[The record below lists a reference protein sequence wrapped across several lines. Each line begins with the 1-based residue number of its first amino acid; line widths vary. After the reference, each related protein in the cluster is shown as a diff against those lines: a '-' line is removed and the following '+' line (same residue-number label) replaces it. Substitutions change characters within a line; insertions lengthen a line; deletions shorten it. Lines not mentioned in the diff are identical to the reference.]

1 MRNICFAVLLLSASF
16 VLAQESSNNQAE
28 VKNSNGTVTVQG
40 CVSRSS
46 GDYILMKQDP
56 AVTYELQGSRKIKL
70 SNYLGQLVEVAA
82 SKSPSMGTSSDS
94 DRRSAAPVTL
104 TVTSIKT
111 IQKECP
117 AR

>member
-1 MRNICFAVLLLSASF
+1 MRKMCIAILLLSASF
-16 VLAQESSNNQAE
+16 VLAQDTTNNR
-28 VKNSNGTVTVQG
+28 VDNSNGAVTVQG

-46 GDYILMKQDP
+46 GDYILMKVDP

-70 SNYLGQLVEVAA
+70 SNYLGQFVEVTG
-82 SKSPSMGTSSDS
+82 SKSTTMASSSDTE
-94 DRRSAAPVTL
+94 RRSASPVTL